1 VVTWNYDR
9 LIMGQEKYIH
19 ITFEGENLI
28 SDTVVQLTQNT
39 KITYYDANGTL
50 MELELP
56 DKSIEVNK
64 YKVDTKIETDKS
76 EYLIGEDVKITVN
89 SKNLTSY
96 TCDLTGRVEILDD
109 DYNVIEVIS
118 EGKSVRWKPE
128 ETLSHDFSWNTA
140 DYIAGIYMVRVTW
153 SEEDKIISTQ
163 TGSFE
168 IVPDKDVTNKVATDK
183 AKYYPGE

>member
-1 VVTWNYDR
+1 
-9 LIMGQEKYIH
+9 MGQEKYIH

-64 YKVDTKIETDKS
+64 HKVDTKIETDKS

-89 SKNLTSY
+89 SK
-96 TCDLTGRVEILDD
+96 I
-109 DYNVIEVIS
+109 
-118 EGKSVRWKPE
+118 
-128 ETLSHDFSWNTA
+128 
-140 DYIAGIYMVRVTW
+140 
-153 SEEDKIISTQ
+153 
-163 TGSFE
+163 
-168 IVPDKDVTNKVATDK
+168 
-183 AKYYPGE
+183 